1 MVGIE
6 TGDDAAVYR
15 LGPEIALIL
24 TVDYFTPIV
33 DDPYSFG
40 AIAAANAVSDVYAM
54 GGKPLLALNIVG
66 FPIGKLPKELLA
78 EILRGGAEKAMEAGV
93 LIVGGHSIDDDEPKY
108 GLAVTG
114 VIHPDLVVTNKW
126 ARAGDDLILTKPL
139 GMGIISTAIKKEKAS
154 TSLVRRA
161 VQVMSTLNRDAAEA
175 MTEVGAHAC
184 TDITGF
190 GLLGHLYGMTRA
202 SSVGAK
208 IKLSRVPILPEVWEL
223 AKEGCIPGG
232 TRKNYS
238 FLQEKEAVTWDPG
251 IDELTRLVIS
261 DAQTSGGLLIAV
273 AKEKS
278 QDLLSR
284 LEARKTPAAALIG
297 EIVDDSSGRIHV
309 EQ

>member
-66 FPIGKLPKELLA
+66 FPIDKLPKEVLA

-114 VIHPDLVVTNKW
+114 VIHPDLVVTNKR

-139 GMGIISTAIKKEKAS
+139 GMGIISTAIKRQKAS
-154 TSLVRRA
+154 ASLVRRA

-202 SSVGAK
+202 SGVGAK
-208 IKLSRVPILPEVWEL
+208 IKLSKVPILPEVWEL

-251 IDELTRLVIS
+251 IDEMTRLVIS

-284 LEARKTPAAALIG
+284 LEARKTQAAVLIG
-297 EIVDDSSGRIHV
+297 EIVDDSSRRIHV
-309 EQ
+309 EE

>member
-114 VIHPDLVVTNKW
+114 VIHPDLVVTNKR

-139 GMGIISTAIKKEKAS
+139 GMGIISTAIKRQKAS
-154 TSLVRRA
+154 ASLVRRA

-202 SSVGAK
+202 SGVGAK
-208 IKLSRVPILPEVWEL
+208 IKLSKVPILPEVWEL

-251 IDELTRLVIS
+251 IDEMTRLVIS

-284 LEARKTPAAALIG
+284 LEARKTQAAVLIG
-297 EIVDDSSGRIHV
+297 EIVDDSSRRIHV
-309 EQ
+309 EE

>member
-66 FPIGKLPKELLA
+66 FPIDKLPKEVLA

-114 VIHPDLVVTNKW
+114 VIHPDLVVTNKR

-139 GMGIISTAIKKEKAS
+139 GMGIISTAIKRQKAS
-154 TSLVRRA
+154 ASLVRRA

-202 SSVGAK
+202 SGVGAK
-208 IKLSRVPILPEVWEL
+208 IKLSKVPILPEVWEL

-251 IDELTRLVIS
+251 IDEMTRLVIS

-278 QDLLSR
+278 QDLRSR
-284 LEARKTPAAALIG
+284 LEARKTPAAVLIG

>member
-1 MVGIE
+1 M
-6 TGDDAAVYR
+6 
-15 LGPEIALIL
+15 GPEIALIQ

-40 AIAAANAVSDVYAM
+40 AIAAANALSDVYAM
-54 GGKPLLALNIVG
+54 GGKPLLAMNIVG
-66 FPIGKLPKELLA
+66 FPIGKLPREVLA

-93 LIVGGHSIDDDEPKY
+93 LIVGGHSIDDNEPKY

-114 VIHPDLVVTNKW
+114 VIHPDLVATNKR
-126 ARAGDDLILTKPL
+126 AKAGDDLILTKPL
-139 GMGIISTAIKKEKAS
+139 GMGIISTAIKREKAS
-154 TSLVRRA
+154 ASLVQRA
-161 VQVMSTLNRDAAEA
+161 VQVMGALNRDAAEA

-202 SSVGAK
+202 SGVGAK

-238 FLQEKEAVTWDPG
+238 FLQEQEAVTWDPR
-251 IDELTRLVIS
+251 IDEITRLVIS
-261 DAQTSGGLLIAV
+261 DAQTSGGLLMAV

-284 LEARKTPAAALIG
+284 LEERKTPAAALIG
-297 EIVDDSSGRIHV
+297 EIVDDPSGRIHV
-309 EQ
+309 GQ

>member
-1 MVGIE
+1 LVGIE

>member
-66 FPIGKLPKELLA
+66 FPIDKLPKEVLA

-114 VIHPDLVVTNKW
+114 VIHPDLVVTNKR

-139 GMGIISTAIKKEKAS
+139 GMGIISTAIKRQKAS
-154 TSLVRRA
+154 ASLVRRA

-202 SSVGAK
+202 SGVGAK
-208 IKLSRVPILPEVWEL
+208 IKLSKVPILPEVWEL

-284 LEARKTPAAALIG
+284 LEARKTQAAVLIG
-297 EIVDDSSGRIHV
+297 EIVDDSSRRIHV
-309 EQ
+309 EE

>member
-1 MVGIE
+1 LVGIE

-66 FPIGKLPKELLA
+66 FPIDKLPKEVLA

-93 LIVGGHSIDDDEPKY
+93 LIVWGHSIDDDEPKY

-114 VIHPDLVVTNKW
+114 VIHPDLVVTNKR

-139 GMGIISTAIKKEKAS
+139 GMGIISTAIKREKAS

-202 SSVGAK
+202 SGVGAK
-208 IKLSRVPILPEVWEL
+208 IKLSKVPILPEVWEL

-251 IDELTRLVIS
+251 IDEMTRLVIS

-284 LEARKTPAAALIG
+284 LEARKTQAAVLIG
-297 EIVDDSSGRIHV
+297 EIVDDSSRRIHV
-309 EQ
+309 EE

>member
-1 MVGIE
+1 LVGIE

-66 FPIGKLPKELLA
+66 FPIDKLPKEVLA

-93 LIVGGHSIDDDEPKY
+93 LIVGGHSIDDEEPKY

-114 VIHPDLVVTNKW
+114 VIHPDLVVTNKR

-139 GMGIISTAIKKEKAS
+139 GMGIISTAIKRQKAS
-154 TSLVRRA
+154 ASLVRRA

-202 SSVGAK
+202 SGVGAK
-208 IKLSRVPILPEVWEL
+208 IKLSKVPILPEVWEL

-251 IDELTRLVIS
+251 IDEMTRLVIS

-284 LEARKTPAAALIG
+284 LEARKTQAAVLIG
-297 EIVDDSSGRIHV
+297 EIVDDSSRRIHV
-309 EQ
+309 EE

>member
-1 MVGIE
+1 M
-6 TGDDAAVYR
+6 
-15 LGPEIALIL
+15 GPEIALIL

-40 AIAAANAVSDVYAM
+40 AIAAANALSDVYAM

-66 FPIGKLPKELLA
+66 FPIGKLPKEVLA

-114 VIHPDLVVTNKW
+114 VIHPDLVVTNKR

-154 TSLVRRA
+154 ASLVRRA

-202 SSVGAK
+202 SGVGAK
-208 IKLSRVPILPEVWEL
+208 IKLSKVPILPEVWEL

-251 IDELTRLVIS
+251 IDEMTRLVIS

-278 QDLLSR
+278 QDLRSR
-284 LEARKTPAAALIG
+284 LEGRKTLAAALIG
-297 EIVDDSSGRIHV
+297 EMVDDSSGRIRV

>member
-114 VIHPDLVVTNKW
+114 VIHPDLVVTNKR

-139 GMGIISTAIKKEKAS
+139 GMGIISTAIKREKAS

-251 IDELTRLVIS
+251 IDEMTRLVIS

-278 QDLLSR
+278 QDLRSR
-284 LEARKTPAAALIG
+284 LEARKTPAAVLIG

>member
-114 VIHPDLVVTNKW
+114 VIHPDLVVTNKR

-154 TSLVRRA
+154 ASLVRRA

-202 SSVGAK
+202 SGVGAK
-208 IKLSRVPILPEVWEL
+208 IKLSKVPILPEVWEL

-251 IDELTRLVIS
+251 IDEMTRLVIS

-284 LEARKTPAAALIG
+284 LEARKTQAAVLIG
-297 EIVDDSSGRIHV
+297 EIVDDSSRRIHV
-309 EQ
+309 EE